1 MSRNHRPTN
10 DPPFRTVAALLA
22 DHRRRT
28 PGKPAIV
35 DVERRVSM
43 SFEELAHS
51 VDAIARH
58 LARRG
63 VTKGTRIVLADC
75 DAPDKLLLWLG
86 AWRLGAVVC
95 PLDVPFIGEETAR
108 KLLDTIQPKLI
119 VRPAEAAEAAQVAET
134 AEAADTAV
142 ARVQARLARFVSW
155 TSRDGATVPHRDD
168 TFSLRHSSPD
178 TTPLPDGATI
188 YAPGDIASMCCTSGT
203 TGIPKI
209 VVYDHQ
215 SYWLNGLDSID
226 LLGSSRDDRMLEY
239 RSFDWYSA
247 QILSFIPFLQL
258 GSTLHVARR
267 FSRSHFG
274 EWIREQRITLCA
286 GVPTVLNM
294 LLEAPLDVSADT
306 FASLRAMTCSTAPL
320 SPVQWARFEKHY
332 GIRILN
338 LYGSS
343 EAGWMCGN
351 RLQRRKPGTV
361 GYPAAHIS
369 VDIVDANGLPCP
381 VDVEGQ
387 VVVNGAKLALGV
399 LQPDGSLLPIR
410 GAPLFT
416 RDIASRDAD
425 GFVRMAAR
433 MDDLIIRGGVK
444 IVPQHIE
451 DVMRMHPHVQ
461 DVAALG
467 VPDPLY
473 GQETVC
479 FVVMQPGTA
488 ANLEALRAHCRQQL
502 PREKMPKQIYA
513 IATLPRSA
521 RGKIL
526 RDALRRQW
534 WGLVNSR
541 PDPAEQEQE

>member
-1 MSRNHRPTN
+1 MSSTHRPAN
-10 DPPFRTVAALLA
+10 DPPLRTVAALLEE
-22 DHRRRT
+22 HRRRT

-43 SFEELAHS
+43 SFEELAQS
-51 VDAIARH
+51 VDAIARQ

-63 VTKGTRIVLADC
+63 VSKGTRVVLADC

-95 PLDVPFIGEETAR
+95 PLDVPFVGAETAH
-108 KLLDTIQPKLI
+108 KLLDIIQPELI
-119 VRPAEAAEAAQVAET
+119 VLPAEAAEAT
-134 AEAADTAV
+134 DTSVVRAH
-142 ARVQARLARFVSW
+142 ARLARFVSW
-155 TSRDGATVPHRDD
+155 TSHERAAVPHADD
-168 TFSLRHSSPD
+168 TFSLGHSAPD
-178 TTPLPDGATI
+178 ATPLPDAATI
-188 YAPGDIASMCCTSGT
+188 YAPGDVASMCCTSGT

-258 GSTLHVARR
+258 GSTLCVARR

-294 LLEAPLDVSADT
+294 LLEAPLDASADT
-306 FASLRAMTCSTAPL
+306 FTSLRAMTCSTAPL
-320 SPVQWARFEKHY
+320 SPVQWARFEKLY

-351 RLQRRKPGTV
+351 RLQHRKLGTV

-369 VDIVDANGLPCP
+369 VDIVDAHGETCP

-410 GAPLFT
+410 GTPLFT

-488 ANLEALRAHCRQQL
+488 ANLEALHAHCRQQL

-534 WGLVNSR
+534 WAIVNAG
-541 PDPAEQEQE
+541 PDPAEQDPE